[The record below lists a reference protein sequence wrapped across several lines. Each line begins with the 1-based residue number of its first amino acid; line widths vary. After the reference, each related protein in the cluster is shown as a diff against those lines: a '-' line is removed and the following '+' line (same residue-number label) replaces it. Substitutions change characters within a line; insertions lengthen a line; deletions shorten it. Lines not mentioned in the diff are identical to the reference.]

1 MRFSADTTWGRPT
14 LRVRDAI
21 FALHD
26 VLILRGD
33 CETQV
38 RRLATDSRLRPA
50 PHWGRDRWVAMPLDQ
65 VSDQELPGL
74 LSQVR
79 ELVIG
84 KKR

>member
-1 MRFSADTTWGRPT
+1 VRFSADTTWGRPT
-14 LRVRDAI
+14 SRVRDAI

-33 CETQV
+33 RE
-38 RRLATDSRLRPA
+38 
-50 PHWGRDRWVAMPLDQ
+50 MPLDT

-79 ELVIG
+79 ELMIG

>member
-1 MRFSADTTWGRPT
+1 
-14 LRVRDAI
+14 LRVGDAI

-33 CETQV
+33 RGTQA
-38 RRLATDSRLRPA
+38 RRRATDSRLRPA
-50 PHWGRDRWVAMPLDQ
+50 PHWGCDRWVPMPLDE

-79 ELVIG
+79 GLVIG

>member
-14 LRVRDAI
+14 SRVRDAV

-33 CETQV
+33 RE
-38 RRLATDSRLRPA
+38 
-50 PHWGRDRWVAMPLDQ
+50 MPFHQ

-79 ELVIG
+79 EPVIWN
-84 KKR
+84 KR

>member
-1 MRFSADTTWGRPT
+1 MRLSADTTWGRPT
-14 LRVRDAI
+14 LMVRDAI

-26 VLILRGD
+26 ILILRGD
-33 CETQV
+33 RETQT

-50 PHWGRDRWVAMPLDQ
+50 PHWGRDRWVPMPPDQ
-65 VSDQELPGL
+65 VSDQAPPGL